1 MKISVI
7 GAGYVGLSSSLCLA
21 EMGHEVLQI
30 DIDLQKVDAINSGRS
45 PLIEPGFED
54 MLCRHSGHRLKAT
67 ADYASISS
75 TEVCIIC
82 VDTPSSQKGEPDLS
96 RIKAACRSIGYNL
109 RNSHGSHL
117 IVVKSTVPPG
127 TTQCLIRPSV
137 LEASCDNPNI
147 GFAVNP
153 EFLREG
159 QALKDF
165 MNPDRIVIGCWDPKA
180 ADMLVKVYNGIKS
193 PIIRTDPM
201 TAEMIKYAS
210 NAFLATKIS
219 FSNEIGNICKRLGLD
234 VYEVMRGVG
243 LDHRISPYALDA
255 GIGFGGSCL
264 PKDLRSLIYLAK
276 NLGENPRLLK
286 SVEEVNNLQSDRIIK
301 LLEKRLGDLKEKR
314 IAILGIAF
322 KGGTDEVRDSRA
334 IPVIKELL
342 GRDAFVAAYD
352 PLALKNMNFLT
363 GDMDHLEYCSSAAE
377 ALQDADACLV
387 LADCPI
393 FEDLD
398 REFDLMRS
406 KIIIEGRRILEFS
419 EKEGICW

>member
-7 GAGYVGLSSSLCLA
+7 GAGYVGLSSSLCLT
-21 EMGHEVLQI
+21 ELGHDVIQI
-30 DIDLQKVDAINSGRS
+30 DIDLQKVEAMNSGRS
-45 PLIEPGFED
+45 PIMEPGFD
-54 MLCRHSGHRLKAT
+54 DLLSRHSGHRLKAT
-67 ADYASISS
+67 ADYGSISA

-82 VDTPSSQKGEPDLS
+82 VDTPSSPKGEPDLS
-96 RIKAACRSIGYNL
+96 RIKSACKSIGQSLGNGHSY
-109 RNSHGSHL
+109 HL

-127 TTQCLIRPSV
+127 TTQSLIRPSV
-137 LEASCDNPNI
+137 LEACGDESKI

-180 ADMLVKVYNGIKS
+180 ADMLEKVYEGIKS
-193 PIIRTDPM
+193 PIVRTDPL
-201 TAEMIKYAS
+201 TAEMIKFAS

-234 VYEVMRGVG
+234 VYEVMCGVG
-243 LDHRISPYALDA
+243 LDHRISPYALNA

-264 PKDLRSLIYLAK
+264 PKDLRSLIYLAE
-276 NLGENPRLLK
+276 NLGEDPRLLK
-286 SVEEVNNLQSDRIIK
+286 SVQEVNNLQPERIIE

-314 IAILGIAF
+314 VAVLGIAF
-322 KGGTDEVRDSRA
+322 KGDTDDVRDSRA
-334 IPVIKELL
+334 IPVIKDLL
-342 GRDAFVAAYD
+342 GRNASVAAYD
-352 PLALKNMNFLT
+352 PVALNNMKLLIGN
-363 GDMDHLEYCSSAAE
+363 MDHLEYCASAAE

-387 LADCPI
+387 LAECPL
-393 FEDLD
+393 FVDLD

-406 KIIIEGRRILEFS
+406 RIIIEGRRILEFS